1 MCGESSKKY
10 YIIYKITNTI
20 NEKYYIG
27 KHKTSDIND
36 GYLGSGVAIRNAVKK
51 YGEEKFRKE
60 ILYELSSET
69 EMDDKEAEIVNEEM
83 INDPMCYN
91 MRIGG
96 IGGFSRDEAIRGS
109 KTPKSIANRFDHV
122 RARELGK
129 LGGSRSKGR
138 KLSEEHKE
146 KIRQYR
152 KSQKDNGWKQSPES
166 IAKRE
171 QTRKENGINGI
182 VRCPKMLTTILQP
195 DGKII
200 QTNNLEYY
208 RYQNDLGRV
217 IDSVMARKGHVI
229 LQKIKV
235 CDLPNKENLPR
246 EPFIITENFW
256 ELAA

>member
-109 KTPKSIANRFDHV
+109 KTPKSIAHRFDHV
-122 RARELGK
+122 RARE
-129 LGGSRSKGR
+129 
-138 KLSEEHKE
+138 
-146 KIRQYR
+146 
-152 KSQKDNGWKQSPES
+152 
-166 IAKRE
+166 
-171 QTRKENGINGI
+171 
-182 VRCPKMLTTILQP
+182 
-195 DGKII
+195 
-200 QTNNLEYY
+200 
-208 RYQNDLGRV
+208 
-217 IDSVMARKGHVI
+217 
-229 LQKIKV
+229 
-235 CDLPNKENLPR
+235 
-246 EPFIITENFW
+246 
-256 ELAA
+256 